1 MELRQ
6 LRYFIAI
13 ADAGSLTEA
22 ARRLGVAQPA
32 LSQHVLAL
40 EAELQTRL
48 LERGAR
54 GVRLTPA
61 GLTLLEHALV
71 VTRDVERTKE
81 AVSAGGTE
89 LVGRVAIGLPTT
101 VAIVLG
107 APLLKAAFAAYPR
120 VHIHLVESHSGFLQE
135 WLRSGRL
142 DLAILFNIA
151 DADEFE
157 VEPLLVE
164 DIHLVSAAG
173 TAGRKRRIRLPE
185 LEKLDLLMPARPHG
199 LRQLLD
205 GSISVMSGRMAPVR
219 AEIDAL
225 PTLKRMVQAGLGHTI
240 FPLAAVIEELAAGT
254 LIARKIVDPVLE
266 RHVALVSSSR
276 RPRTRV
282 HQAIAEL
289 IDNVSRQLIADGAWP
304 GREAGSPRE
313 RQ

>member
-6 LRYFIAI
+6 LRYFVAI

-48 LERGAR
+48 LDRGAR

-71 VTRDVERTKE
+71 VMRDVERTKE
-81 AVSAGGTE
+81 AVSAGGSE

-135 WLRSGRL
+135 
-142 DLAILFNIA
+142 
-151 DADEFE
+151 
-157 VEPLLVE
+157 
-164 DIHLVSAAG
+164 
-173 TAGRKRRIRLPE
+173 
-185 LEKLDLLMPARPHG
+185 
-199 LRQLLD
+199 
-205 GSISVMSGRMAPVR
+205 
-219 AEIDAL
+219 
-225 PTLKRMVQAGLGHTI
+225 
-240 FPLAAVIEELAAGT
+240 
-254 LIARKIVDPVLE
+254 
-266 RHVALVSSSR
+266 
-276 RPRTRV
+276 
-282 HQAIAEL
+282 
-289 IDNVSRQLIADGAWP
+289 
-304 GREAGSPRE
+304 
-313 RQ
+313 